1 MSRFGYLSL
10 LLPEDIAPDA
20 VPTLIR
26 RRVADAL
33 TASAET
39 VAEITVVTS
48 RRMPDIGMRRWFVE
62 YETGPPADVVDPAAR
77 TA

>member
-10 LLPEDIAPDA
+10 LLPEDTGPEV
-20 VPTLIR
+20 VPVLLR

-39 VAEITVVTS
+39 IADITVVTS

-62 YETGPPADVVDPAAR
+62 YEAVPPVAVVDPVAK

>member
-10 LLPEDIAPDA
+10 LLPEDTAPEA
-20 VPTLIR
+20 VPILIR

-33 TASAET
+33 TASTET
-39 VAEITVVTS
+39 VAEITVITS

-62 YETGPPADVVDPAAR
+62 YETGPPVAVVDPVAR
-77 TA
+77 PA

>member
-10 LLPEDIAPDA
+10 LLPEDTAPDV
-20 VPTLIR
+20 VPALIR
-26 RRVADAL
+26 RRVSDAL

-39 VAEITVVTS
+39 VADITVVTS

-62 YETGPPADVVDPAAR
+62 YATGPSVAVVDPVAR

>member
-10 LLPEDIAPDA
+10 LLPEDTAPDV
-20 VPTLIR
+20 VPALIR

-39 VAEITVVTS
+39 VADITVVTS

-62 YETGPPADVVDPAAR
+62 YETGPSAVDDPVAQ

>member
-10 LLPEDIAPDA
+10 LLPEDTAPDV
-20 VPTLIR
+20 VPDLIR

-39 VAEITVVTS
+39 VADITVVTS
-48 RRMPDIGMRRWFVE
+48 RRMPEIGMRRWFVE
-62 YETGPPADVVDPAAR
+62 YETGPPVAEVDPTAR

>member
-10 LLPEDIAPDA
+10 LLPEDTGPEV
-20 VPTLIR
+20 VPVLIR

-39 VAEITVVTS
+39 VADITVVTS
-48 RRMPDIGMRRWFVE
+48 KWMRDIGMRRWFVE
-62 YETGPPADVVDPAAR
+62 YETGPPVAVVDPEAR
-77 TA
+77 SA